1 MNAPLDAATLQGFAT
16 ACLIGALIG
25 LEREKHRM
33 TEDDFGSPGLR
44 TFILVAEIG
53 GIAGWLAHALSAP
66 WIIGVALGAVSLGV
80 VAGYLVAGRKEAAGL
95 GLTTEFAALVV
106 CLLGALATL
115 GQSPLAIGLAVL
127 TAAVLAYKQSLH
139 GLVAKLGSDD
149 VYAGVRLLIAAFIVL
164 PLLPDRPIDPWGAL
178 NPASLWRLVLLIS
191 GLSLVGYVA
200 TRWLG
205 ERMGTALTGVTGG
218 LVSSTAVTLSF
229 ARQSRE
235 NGDDAQAPALAGGI
249 LLSWA
254 IMFARVVVLVFIVNP
269 ALMPSVLVPFAAMAA
284 AATAWAIWSLRRTPE
299 AARGTGDVPLTNP
312 FSLTA
317 AAKFA
322 AFFAVV
328 LVVVKVAERQ
338 FADTG
343 TYVVAAL
350 AGSADVDIITL
361 SMADQA
367 RTRDAAVAIAAIVI
381 AVVTN
386 TVVKA
391 GMVALLGSAGLRRR
405 VLLAACT
412 VLAAGLAG
420 AWNPW

>member
-1 MNAPLDAATLQGFAT
+1 MNAPLDAATLQGFGT

-25 LEREKHRM
+25 LEREKHRR

-53 GIAGWLAHALSAP
+53 GIAGWLANALSAP
-66 WIIGVALGAVSLGV
+66 WIIGVALGAVALGV
-80 VAGYLVAGRKEAAGL
+80 VAGYVVAGRNETAGL

-106 CLLGALATL
+106 CLLGAIATL
-115 GQSPLAIGLAVL
+115 GQSPLAIGLGVL

-139 GLVAKLGSDD
+139 GLVARLGWDD

-235 NGDDAQAPALAGGI
+235 NGTTRRGLGPRG
-249 LLSWA
+249 
-254 IMFARVVVLVFIVNP
+254 RHP
-269 ALMPSVLVPFAAMAA
+269 ALMGRHVRPRRRARVHREPGADSPVCSCR
-284 AATAWAIWSLRRTPE
+284 SLRWRRPRPRGRYGHSAARPE
-299 AARGTGDVPLTNP
+299 AARGTGDVPLNESIQP
-312 FSLTA
+312 DRSGE
-317 AAKFA
+317 
-322 AFFAVV
+322 VRGV
-328 LVVVKVAERQ
+328 LR
-338 FADTG
+338 G
-343 TYVVAAL
+343 
-350 AGSADVDIITL
+350 GRSW
-361 SMADQA
+361 S
-367 RTRDAAVAIAAIVI
+367 
-381 AVVTN
+381 
-386 TVVKA
+386 
-391 GMVALLGSAGLRRR
+391 
-405 VLLAACT
+405 
-412 VLAAGLAG
+412 
-420 AWNPW
+420 